1 MATKTA
7 TPKPFEDEQS
17 YSVKFKEPVFYG
29 RAKFLPLPVHEMTGA
44 VLNAIVAEH
53 GADVVDFAEAKEV

>member
-1 MATKTA
+1 MATKTE
-7 TPKPFEDEQS
+7 TPKPYDDERA

-44 VLNAIVAEH
+44 VLNAIVAEY
-53 GADVVDFAEAKEV
+53 GAGVVDSAEAKD